1 MSDEYLLRDE
11 NGKVLGEVQ
20 LPKHVLFIHEMEE
33 NVVRKYFR
41 ELREARLK
49 RGITDTDL
57 FDRMGIQAID
67 EYFDEVDEK

>member
-41 ELREARLK
+41 DRREKVLEEFREK
-49 RGITDTDL
+49 KG
-57 FDRMGIQAID
+57 D
-67 EYFDEVDEK
+67 EE

>member
-41 ELREARLK
+41 ERREKALEEFREMK
-49 RGITDTDL
+49 G
-57 FDRMGIQAID
+57 D
-67 EYFDEVDEK
+67 EE

>member
-41 ELREARLK
+41 DRREKALEEFREK
-49 RGITDTDL
+49 KG
-57 FDRMGIQAID
+57 
-67 EYFDEVDEK
+67 DEKKDGV

>member
-41 ELREARLK
+41 DRREKALEEFREK
-49 RGITDTDL
+49 KG
-57 FDRMGIQAID
+57 D
-67 EYFDEVDEK
+67 EEE